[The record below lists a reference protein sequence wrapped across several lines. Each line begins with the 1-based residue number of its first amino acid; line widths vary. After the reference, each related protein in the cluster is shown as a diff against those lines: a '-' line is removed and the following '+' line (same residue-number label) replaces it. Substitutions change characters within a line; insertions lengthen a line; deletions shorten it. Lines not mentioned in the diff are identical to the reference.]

1 MSKTSNSFDL
11 LIIYNVQWFQK
22 KMMTTTKNEIVKK
35 KKKKKKKKYS
45 NRYIYFNW
53 REANS
58 REYSKENISCYF
70 LFNIVI
76 IHTSLSVS

>member
-35 KKKKKKKKYS
+35 NKKYC

-58 REYSKENISCYF
+58 REYSKENISCHF
-70 LFNIVI
+70 SFNIVI
-76 IHTSLSVS
+76 IHTSFSVS